1 MRNPDGL
8 YELVEELPELGQPVL
23 IQALSGFIDAGG
35 GVRLAREHLLET
47 GSPTTVA
54 RFDLDQ
60 LLDYRSRRPTML
72 FVEDHWE
79 SYEELSLSL
88 HLLHDRA
95 GTPYLLLTGPEPD
108 LRWEGFTTAVIQLV
122 ERLGVRLTVGLGS
135 IPMAVPHTRPTGVT
149 AHATRPEL
157 ILERQPWRHRVQVPA
172 SVGHLLEFRLG
183 KQGHDALGFVAHV
196 PHYLAQSDYPA
207 AAETLL
213 HWVSRATGLVLP
225 TEELHRAADTLRVE
239 CGRAGGALG
248 GDHGARASAGG
259 AVRRDD
265 PSDPVRGAAGPGRP
279 PHRRRAGGGAGA
291 VPGRTG
297 GAGRLAQLAP
307 PAPSPRVTGGRG

>member
-172 SVGHLLEFRLG
+172 TTRSGSSHTCRTTWL
-183 KQGHDALGFVAHV
+183 
-196 PHYLAQSDYPA
+196 
-207 AAETLL
+207 
-213 HWVSRATGLVLP
+213 RATI
-225 TEELHRAADTLRVE
+225 
-239 CGRAGGALG
+239 
-248 GDHGARASAGG
+248 
-259 AVRRDD
+259 
-265 PSDPVRGAAGPGRP
+265 
-279 PHRRRAGGGAGA
+279 RRRRR
-291 VPGRTG
+291 PCCTG
-297 GAGRLAQLAP
+297 CPAP
-307 PAPSPRVTGGRG
+307 PGWCCPLRSSTGPPTPCG